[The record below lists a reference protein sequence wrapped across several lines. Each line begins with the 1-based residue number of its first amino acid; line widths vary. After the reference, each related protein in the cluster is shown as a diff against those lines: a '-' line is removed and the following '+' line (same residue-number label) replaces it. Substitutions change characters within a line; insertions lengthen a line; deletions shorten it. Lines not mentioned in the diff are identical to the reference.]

1 VICLPAAEELA
12 AASAAF
18 DADWGAVDDVLYE
31 YCLRHPGHVDR
42 RSLTAKLVLIDRAYS
57 AGLERQVDPEPGA
70 QAITKIADFMVAR
83 GAAVDALIGELSALQ
98 EPLDADTMATIVSL
112 HGRFATLLRELTRGG
127 MTPRSFAAKYLHFH
141 NPVVPLYDSYVSSAL
156 VHLVRWD
163 SQATPFFELPPD
175 GDPDYWDFCVRF
187 LRLYE
192 ACHEAGLA
200 VSVKQLDTY
209 LWAVPGAP

>member
-1 VICLPAAEELA
+1 VISLPAIEELA

-18 DADWGAVDDVLYE
+18 DADWGVVDEVLYGL
-31 YCLRHPGHVDR
+31 CRRHPGHADR

-57 AGLERQVDPEPGA
+57 AGLERQVDPDQGA
-70 QAITKIADFMVAR
+70 QAITKIADFMVAH
-83 GAAVDALIGELSALQ
+83 GAAVDALMSELIALQ
-98 EPLDADTMATIVSL
+98 EPLDADAMATIVSL

-141 NPVVPLYDSYVSSAL
+141 NPAVPLYDSYVSTTL

-163 SQATPFFELPPD
+163 SQATPFFALPPE

-192 ACHEAGLA
+192 ACHAAGLA